1 MPNKWR
7 LHWKR
12 GLYFVCVQANT
23 AIRLKTR
30 LISPIYWT
38 FHPAL
43 RYSFM
48 IVSSGTKGFY
58 FKEFEAK
65 SILPFDMLFDIFKE
79 LITHTAGDFD
89 EAISWLRELDKEYEL
104 TDENYTIDDFIAEL
118 KEKGYIREEIDANG
132 GTGIGITAKTERAIR
147 QTALE
152 NIFGNLHKSG
162 AGNHKTKSSG
172 LGDELTGELRPYNFG
187 DGLDKISLTE
197 SLKNAQINNGMGEF
211 QLTEDDL
218 VVEDSRYN
226 AQMSTVLMIDISH
239 SMILYG
245 EDRITPAKKVAMAL
259 AELITTRYP
268 KDTIDILVFGN
279 DAWTISIKDIPYLKV
294 GPYHT
299 NTVAGLQLAMDIL
312 RRKKN
317 TNKQIFMITD
327 GKPSCVKERDGR
339 YYMNSNGLD
348 PYITEMCYTQ
358 AAQARKLHIPITT
371 FMIAQDP
378 YLQQFVDE
386 FTEANQGKAFY
397 TGLKGLGEMIFQ
409 DYESNR
415 KKRLK

>member
-1 MPNKWR
+1 MNK
-7 LHWKR
+7 
-12 GLYFVCVQANT
+12 
-23 AIRLKTR
+23 
-30 LISPIYWT
+30 
-38 FHPAL
+38 
-43 RYSFM
+43 
-48 IVSSGTKGFY
+48 KGFY
-58 FKEFEAK
+58 FKEFEEK
-65 SILPFDMLFDIFKE
+65 SISPFDKLFGIFKE
-79 LITHTAGDFD
+79 LITHTSGDFD
-89 EAISWLRELDKEYEL
+89 EAIEWLRELDKEYEL
-104 TDENYTIDDFIAEL
+104 TDETYTIEDFIEDL
-118 KEKGYIREEIDANG
+118 KAKGYIREEIDENG
-132 GTGIGITAKTERAIR
+132 GSGMGITAKTEGAIR

-152 NIFGNLHKSG
+152 NIFGNLNKSG
-162 AGNHKTKSSG
+162 AGNHKTKASG
-172 LGDELTGELRPYNFG
+172 QGDEMTGEFRSYHFG
-187 DGLDKISLTE
+187 DSLEKISLTE
-197 SLKNAQINNGMGEF
+197 SLKNAQINHGIGEF
-211 QLTEDDL
+211 ELTEEDL
-218 VVEDSRYN
+218 VVEDTQYKS
-226 AQMSTVLMIDISH
+226 QMSTVLMIDISH

-279 DAWTISIKDIPYLKV
+279 DAWSISIKDIPYLKV

-312 RRKKN
+312 RRKRN

-327 GKPSCVKERDGR
+327 GKPSCVREKDGT

-348 PYITEMCYTQ
+348 PYVTEKCYTQ

-371 FMIAQDP
+371 FMIARDS
-378 YLQQFVDE
+378 YLQQFVDK

-409 DYESNR
+409 DYETNR